1 MSSSTWAS
9 ASGPPTSGLSAFLIL
24 PGDAA
29 QCAQSVCESPDSTW
43 KPAVEAPQRNPFG
56 KSTSAGGPEGPPPDE
71 WHATPSVTARIRTA
85 SALPDPD
92 LRPRRPPGPSRRPA
106 PTMASILHR
115 SMAGRCAPPPLQAA
129 PGAAPMGLLDGK
141 VAIVTGAGGGIG
153 RAHARLL
160 AREGAKV
167 VVNDVGGSR
176 EGAGHD
182 ASPANQVVEEIT
194 KAGGVAVSN
203 HDSVSTTA
211 GAAAIVKSGVDAF
224 GRVDVLVNNAGI
236 LRDKSF
242 LKLDEAMWDSVIS
255 VHLKGTFLC
264 SQAFAKQVVQ
274 QNLQSGGSSGGG
286 RIVNTTS
293 VSGMLGNFGQANY
306 AAAKA
311 GIYGLTR
318 TMSIELQKHRITVNA
333 IAPIAKTRM
342 TEDLP
347 MFQGVDT
354 LTAEHIAPAA
364 LFLGSDLCADRT
376 GHVLA
381 IAGAR
386 VYAFKVVETT
396 GRFKEADNGV
406 WTAREIAESWDAIVK
421 V

>member
-1 MSSSTWAS
+1 
-9 ASGPPTSGLSAFLIL
+9 
-24 PGDAA
+24 
-29 QCAQSVCESPDSTW
+29 
-43 KPAVEAPQRNPFG
+43 
-56 KSTSAGGPEGPPPDE
+56 
-71 WHATPSVTARIRTA
+71 
-85 SALPDPD
+85 
-92 LRPRRPPGPSRRPA
+92 
-106 PTMASILHR
+106 
-115 SMAGRCAPPPLQAA
+115 
-129 PGAAPMGLLDGK
+129 MGLLDGK

-211 GAAAIVKSGVDAF
+211 GAAAIIKNAVDAF

-242 LKLDEAMWDSVIS
+242 LKMDEAMWDAVVE
-255 VHLKGTFLC
+255 VHMKGTYLC
-264 SQAFAKQVVQ
+264 SQLFAKQVVAQ
-274 QNLQSGGSSGGG
+274 GGGG
-286 RIVNTTS
+286 RVVNTTS

-306 AAAKA
+306 SAAKA

-364 LFLGSDLCADRT
+364 LFLASDLCGDRT

-381 IAGAR
+381 VAGAR
-386 VYAFKVVETT
+386 VYAFKVVETP
-396 GRFKEADNGV
+396 GRFKETDNGV
-406 WTAREIAESWDAIVK
+406 WTAQEIAESWDAIVR

>member
-1 MSSSTWAS
+1 
-9 ASGPPTSGLSAFLIL
+9 
-24 PGDAA
+24 
-29 QCAQSVCESPDSTW
+29 
-43 KPAVEAPQRNPFG
+43 
-56 KSTSAGGPEGPPPDE
+56 
-71 WHATPSVTARIRTA
+71 
-85 SALPDPD
+85 
-92 LRPRRPPGPSRRPA
+92 
-106 PTMASILHR
+106 
-115 SMAGRCAPPPLQAA
+115 
-129 PGAAPMGLLDGK
+129 MGLLDGK
-141 VAIVTGAGGGIG
+141 VVVITGAGGGIG
-153 RAHARLL
+153 RAHARLM
-160 AREGAKV
+160 AGEGAKI
-167 VVNDVGGSR
+167 VVNDLGGARDGSAG
-176 EGAGHD
+176 EG
-182 ASPANQVVEEIT
+182 SPADKVVEEIRA
-194 KAGGVAVSN
+194 AGGTAVANHENVASAEGASALVKAAVS
-203 HDSVSTTA
+203 A
-211 GAAAIVKSGVDAF
+211 YGQ
-224 GRVDVLVNNAGI
+224 VDVLVNNAGI

-242 LKLDEAMWDSVIS
+242 LKMDEAMWDAVVA
-255 VHLKGTFLC
+255 VHMKGTFLC
-264 SQAFAKQVVQ
+264 SQGFAKQLVAQ
-274 QNLQSGGSSGGG
+274 GNGG

-306 AAAKA
+306 SSAKA

-364 LFLGSDLCADRT
+364 LFLGSDLCGDRT

-386 VYAFKVVETT
+386 VYAFKVIETT